1 MGSMWRECVCVAGQ
15 RVDKLGSAGTESTRK
30 LISRFGGSL
39 SRAILVAQLALLICA
54 GITSARP
61 QDGAPNS
68 GGLAAQANEGPR
80 VPLKDGLHPLAQAQ
94 FDRGAIAD
102 QTSASHLLLVMARPA
117 DRQAALEQFLH
128 DAHTPG
134 SASYHRWMTP
144 QQFGMRFGA
153 RPEDIQ
159 RVSAWLT
166 AHGFAIEAVPA
177 NATFIRFSGNAG
189 QLRSAFGAEIHVYDV
204 NGQIHHGNA
213 HALSVPAS
221 LAGAIAGLAPLNDFN
236 ARPQWASA
244 GSTKYK
250 LNAKGAKPQF
260 TLQGSNGISY
270 ALAPEDFAT
279 QYDVKPLYTAGV
291 TGAGVTIGIVGGSNV
306 DLTVLAN
313 YRALFSLP
321 ANAPQ
326 IVIDGNDPGD
336 VPGLDVEAYLD
347 LEESGA
353 IAPNATINFYL
364 SGGSLVADP
373 LYYAALRAVDDDQA
387 DIISLS
393 FSQCEN
399 TLGVQG
405 NQIFNALWE
414 QAAAQGQTVLVA
426 SNDNGS
432 AGCDDG
438 ATQFT
443 TIYGPAVNG
452 LASTPWNIAVG
463 GTDFY
468 YSDYATGGASAG
480 TYWNQ
485 TNDSTYGSLKSPLP
499 EQVWDTFFG
508 FNADTQY
515 SGVQAFSIPAG
526 GGGASSCIESTPVAQ
541 QAQGG
546 PISSC
551 GVIPGSTTIFGYPKP
566 SWQAAAGVP
575 ADGVRDVPD
584 VSLFAAD
591 LSNFSAYPVCLSEAD
606 CVAAPGQTGQIELV
620 GGTSASTPA
629 MAGILALVDQKYG
642 RQGQADFVL
651 YALAK
656 SQPSVFHDV
665 TKGTNNMRCI
675 ADTVD
680 CKTDT
685 SDAYDSLQE
694 YSATAGYDL
703 ASGLGSVD
711 ANLLVANWKTT
722 ALKASET
729 TFTFSPAMMVSG
741 TAPMVTAA
749 VKSASGGGTPQ
760 GAMIIETNAGDPLM
774 AGGVATY
781 TLDPNG
787 KVPEG
792 TAPVSSQALPVGTYQ
807 VWAEYSGDGVFAPSN
822 SAPQTITVSAAAS
835 ALQFGVYTIGNPFP
849 DPATYCTAFLPPD
862 SYIPSE
868 ATPLASGAETP
879 IGTALVIQAQASPGA
894 TGAVTFTLDSEPA
907 VSVPLIAYGTATWAP
922 PETLGAGTHT
932 INAVYNGGG
941 GFASATAAPF
951 NYVLTPATPSLWVT
965 PNGNCTVVDPLGNP
979 TFPCAFNAGDTLT
992 VEIQVNAYGCHIPTG
1007 TVTVKLG
1014 NSLSQT
1020 VSLTPAPIA
1029 EHGASQAFATA
1040 TFPNFPAG
1048 TFPVS
1053 ASYSGDS
1060 SLTPLAIQSL
1070 GQAIVVATAPPGPLA
1085 KATTTVVAS
1094 PSSII
1099 SVGQF
1104 DGSYVLFNVTVTAAP
1119 GVTAAPT
1126 GTVTVFSEGEELV
1139 PVALTPSGPLTSTG
1153 MSGPVTIQALTQG
1166 QNMITALYSGDAN
1179 YAASEGTTSFL
1190 LESADVPDFTM
1201 ALSQPELTLAA
1212 GANGNVGVNLS
1223 TFAGFSGAL
1232 NFTCTPSSSSIVC
1245 SVAPATM
1252 TLNGPAAITVN
1263 VSAAGATAMRA
1274 SAIPP
1279 VGVDP
1284 LRGFGA
1290 GGRVLTA
1297 TVVAFACVCVLMF
1310 CGAGRGRAWMRAGAL
1325 TAAIAMMA
1333 SCGGG
1338 GPSSGGG
1345 GGTGTGTGGV
1355 TPPPASASATYSV
1368 VVTAAS
1374 STTAHNVK
1382 LLVQVQ

>member
-1 MGSMWRECVCVAGQ
+1 MKKNTGKPFGRGARVA
-15 RVDKLGSAGTESTRK
+15 
-30 LISRFGGSL
+30 LISRAGGSL
-39 SRAILVAQLALLICA
+39 SRGIFVAQLALLICA
-54 GITSARP
+54 SITSARP

-80 VPLKDGLHPLAQAQ
+80 VPLKGGLHPLAQAQ

-117 DRQAALEQFLH
+117 ERQVALEQFLR

-134 SASYHRWMTP
+134 SASYHRWITP

-153 RPEDIQ
+153 QPEDIQ

-166 AHGFAIEAVPA
+166 AHGFAIEAGSA

-189 QLRSAFGAEIHVYDV
+189 QLRSAFGAEIHAYDV

-213 HALSVPAS
+213 GELSVPAW
-221 LAGAIAGLAPLNDFN
+221 LASAIAGLAPLNDFN
-236 ARPQWASA
+236 ARPQSISA
-244 GSTKYK
+244 GSTTYK
-250 LNAKGAKPQF
+250 LKAKGARPQF
-260 TLQGSNGISY
+260 TVQGSNGIAY

-279 QYDVKPLYTAGV
+279 QYDVEPLYTAGV
-291 TGAGVTIGIVGGSNV
+291 DGAGVTIGIVGGSNV

-321 ANAPQ
+321 ANPPQ

-336 VPGLDVEAYLD
+336 VPGADVEAYLD

-399 TLGVQG
+399 TLGLQG
-405 NQIFNALWE
+405 NQIFDALWE

-443 TIYGPAVNG
+443 TDEGLAVNG
-452 LASTPWNIAVG
+452 LASTPWNVAVG

-480 TYWNQ
+480 TAWNQ
-485 TNDSTYGSLKSPLP
+485 TNDSSYGSLKSPLP

-508 FNADTQY
+508 FNAATQY
-515 SGVQAFSIPAG
+515 SGAQAFSIPAG
-526 GGGASSCIESTPVAQ
+526 GGGPSSCIESGLVPDPMPGQPLAT
-541 QAQGG
+541 
-546 PISSC
+546 C
-551 GVIPGSTTIFGYPKP
+551 GAVPGTTIAGYPKP
-566 SWQAAAGVP
+566 SWQSGTGVP

-606 CVAAPGQTGQIELV
+606 CVAAAGQTGQIQLV

-656 SQPSVFHDV
+656 SQPSVFHDI

-675 ADTVD
+675 VNTVD
-680 CKTDT
+680 CKADT
-685 SDAYDSLQE
+685 ADTYDSLQE
-694 YSATAGYDL
+694 YPATAGYDL

-711 ANLLVANWKTT
+711 ATLLVNSWKTA

-729 TFTFSPAMMVSG
+729 TFTFSPATMVSG
-741 TAPMVTAA
+741 TLPVVTAA
-749 VKSASGGGTPQ
+749 VKPTNGGGSPQ
-760 GAMIIETNAGDPLM
+760 GAITIETNAGDPLI

-781 TLDPNG
+781 TLDANG

-792 TAPVSSQALPVGTYQ
+792 TQATSSHTLPVGTYQ
-807 VWAEYSGDGVFAPSN
+807 IWAEYSGDGVFAPSN

-835 ALQFGVYTIGNPFP
+835 TLQFSVYNIGNAFP
-849 DPATYCTAFLPPD
+849 DPATFCTAFLPPD
-862 SYIPSE
+862 SYVPSE
-868 ATPLASGAETP
+868 ATPLASGAQLS
-879 IGTALVIQAQASPGA
+879 IGAPLVVQAQASAGG

-907 VSVPLIAYGTATWAP
+907 VSVPLIAFGTATWAP
-922 PETLGAGTHT
+922 PQTLGAGTHT
-932 INAVYNGGG
+932 IDATYNGSG

-951 NYVLTPATPSLWVT
+951 SYALTPATPNLWIT

-979 TFPCAFNAGDTLT
+979 TYPCAFNAGDTLT
-992 VEIQVNAYGCHIPTG
+992 VEIQVNSYGCHIPTG
-1007 TVTVKLG
+1007 TVTVNLG
-1014 NSLSQT
+1014 NSLTQT

-1048 TFPVS
+1048 AFPVS

-1060 SLTPLAIQSL
+1060 SLNPLAIQSL
-1070 GQAIVVATAPPGPLA
+1070 GQAIVVATTPPGPLA
-1085 KATTTVVAS
+1085 KVTTTVVANP
-1094 PSSII
+1094 PSI
-1099 SVGQF
+1099 VGLGPF

-1119 GVTAAPT
+1119 GTTAAPT
-1126 GTVTVFSEGEELV
+1126 GSVTVFSEGEELV

-1153 MSGPVTIQALTQG
+1153 TSGPVTIQALTQG

-1190 LESADVPDFTM
+1190 LESVDVPDFTM
-1201 ALSQPELTLAA
+1201 ALTQPELTLAA
-1212 GANGNVGVNLS
+1212 GGNGNVGVNLS

-1232 NFTCTPSSSSIVC
+1232 NFTCSPSSSSIVC
-1245 SVAPATM
+1245 SVAPTTK

-1263 VSAAGATAMRA
+1263 VSAAGVAAKRA
-1274 SAIPP
+1274 SAIPA
-1279 VGVDP
+1279 VGADP
-1284 LRGFGA
+1284 SRDFGA
-1290 GGRVLTA
+1290 GRRVLTA
-1297 TVVAFACVCVLMF
+1297 TVVAFAYACLWMF
-1310 CGAGRGRAWMRAGAL
+1310 CGAGRGRAWMRAGVL
-1325 TAAIAMMA
+1325 TAAIAIIA

-1338 GPSSGGG
+1338 TSSGGG
-1345 GGTGTGTGGV
+1345 GGTGGGGTGGGV
-1355 TPPPASASATYSV
+1355 TPPASTSTTYSV